1 VSRHAVLLLALPFL
15 LCGASWID
23 PHAKAREAARL
34 YSSGDFSASTTKYN
48 EALVEDPDSTLLHYN
63 LGASAYKEDKFED
76 SINAY
81 AQTPSADIADVAY
94 NIGNAK
100 YQLGAAAEASEPEKA
115 LGLYAEAIAAY
126 RRSMG
131 ADPTDEDAKFN
142 HELVTRKLAELQ
154 KKLEEQKQEKE
165 QSQEENQ
172 NQDQDQDQQQ
182 KQEQEQQSDQPQ
194 DEQQAQQDNQ
204 ETQEQPKP
212 EPSEAKEGE
221 PEQQAPSAA
230 EQQASG
236 TPEPAGE
243 MTEQEAKALLDA
255 ARDHEA
261 RPEDIMRLMQP
272 AGVLEPSE
280 DW

>member
-1 VSRHAVLLLALPFL
+1 MSRHPVLPLALSFL

-34 YSSGDFSASTTKYN
+34 YSSGDFGAATTKYN

-63 LGASAYKEDKFED
+63 LGASAYKEGKFED
-76 SINAY
+76 SIKAY
-81 AQTPSADIADVAY
+81 AQTPSAGIADVAY

-131 ADPTDEDAKFN
+131 ADPADEDAKFN
-142 HELVTRKLAELQ
+142 HELVTQKLAELQ
-154 KKLEEQKQEKE
+154 KKLEEQKQQQE
-165 QSQEENQ
+165 QQEEQ
-172 NQDQDQDQQQ
+172 N
-182 KQEQEQQSDQPQ
+182 QEQEQQKPETPEDQADDQQQARQPDQ
-194 DEQQAQQDNQ
+194 QGEQAQQ
-204 ETQEQPKP
+204 EQPP
-212 EPSEAKEGE
+212 PGEPKEGE
-221 PEQQAPSAA
+221 PGQQATGA
-230 EQQASG
+230 
-236 TPEPAGE
+236 PEPAGE

-255 ARDHEA
+255 ARDQEA
-261 RPEDIMRLMQP
+261 RPEDIMRRMQP
-272 AGVLEPSE
+272 AGVREPSE

>member
-1 VSRHAVLLLALPFL
+1 MSRRAVLLLALSFL

-34 YSSGDFSASTTKYN
+34 YTSGDFDASSTKYN

-63 LGASAYKEDKFED
+63 LGASAYKEGKFED
-76 SINAY
+76 SIKAY

-100 YQLGAAAEASEPEKA
+100 YELGAAAEASEPEKT

-131 ADPTDEDAKFN
+131 ADPTDQDAKFN

-154 KKLEEQKQEKE
+154 KKLEEQKQE
-165 QSQEENQ
+165 QQQE
-172 NQDQDQDQQQ
+172 QDQDQQQ
-182 KQEQEQQSDQPQ
+182 QEQEQKQDQQSDQPQ
-194 DEQQAQQDNQ
+194 DEQQAQQDKKD
-204 ETQEQPKP
+204 EQEQSKP
-212 EPSEAKEGE
+212 GEAKEGE
-221 PEQQAPSAA
+221 PEQQAPSDA
-230 EQQASG
+230 EQQAAG

-255 ARDHEA
+255 ARDQEA
-261 RPEDIMRLMQP
+261 RPEDIMQRMQP